1 MSANPDPDIII
12 GRLPTGL
19 PLVADL
25 ERRDLAVA
33 GALGLTAGGWSLGQ
47 AARSLRI
54 DGRAVCLDDVL
65 VAIGAFPDRP
75 PAPEKLDGHSV
86 RFVDESWTSPSG
98 HRCRLRRPPHPGRG
112 HR

>member
-19 PLVADL
+19 PLVAEL

-33 GALGLTAGGWSLGQ
+33 GVLGLIARGRSLGQ

-54 DGRAVCLDDVL
+54 DGQAVCLDDVL

-75 PAPEKLDGHSV
+75 PTLNGQSV
-86 RFVDESWTSPSG
+86 RFVDEAWTSPSG